1 MDSIGKTIT
10 VVTDEANR
18 VNAVIVDQGRS
29 IILID
34 GLWWWSRFYFSL
46 LTAVEEDSEDEKP
59 GWDED
64 TKKGTV
70 LTPKS
75 ST

>member
-1 MDSIGKTIT
+1 M
-10 VVTDEANR
+10 VV
-18 VNAVIVDQGRS
+18 VSV
-29 IILID
+29 L
-34 GLWWWSRFYFSL
+34 LFL